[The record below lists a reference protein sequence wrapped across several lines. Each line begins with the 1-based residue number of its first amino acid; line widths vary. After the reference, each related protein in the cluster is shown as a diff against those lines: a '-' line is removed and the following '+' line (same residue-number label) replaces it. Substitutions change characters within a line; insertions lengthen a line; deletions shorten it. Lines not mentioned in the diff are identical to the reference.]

1 MLSLLFLHILRLLYY
16 YYLFVIEFFIN
27 YKPRHLYIIKI
38 DFIFIIL
45 IIINYIIKKSN
56 ECNIR
61 RKKTSKKNNI

>member
-27 YKPRHLYIIKI
+27 YNPQHLHIIKI

-56 ECNIR
+56 ECNI
-61 RKKTSKKNNI
+61 

>member
-56 ECNIR
+56 NN
-61 RKKTSKKNNI
+61 KNE